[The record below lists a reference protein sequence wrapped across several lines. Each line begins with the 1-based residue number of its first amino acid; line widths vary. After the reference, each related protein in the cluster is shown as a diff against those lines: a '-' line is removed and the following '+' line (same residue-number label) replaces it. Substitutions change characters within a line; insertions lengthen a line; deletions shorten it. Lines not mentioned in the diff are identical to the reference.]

1 MRLAAQAFAL
11 AAQNL
16 RDQSFVDVVLP
27 RPFRLTHP
35 RSGERAISRLVEGQQ
50 SFASHLVIIRNQMQ
64 TCYCKF
70 TVDVNGYGSKIK
82 QLFTREA

>member
-1 MRLAAQAFAL
+1 
-11 AAQNL
+11 
-16 RDQSFVDVVLP
+16 
-27 RPFRLTHP
+27 
-35 RSGERAISRLVEGQQ
+35 
-50 SFASHLVIIRNQMQ
+50 MQ